1 MILANWERF
10 LVKARCPK
18 NYDGCKHTGIYSI
31 INCRISRNVTLK
43 PYFYQLNCLLIY
55 VFLFLP
61 DSVIDFC
68 KLTTKDVM

>member
-31 INCRISRNVTLK
+31 INCRISH
-43 PYFYQLNCLLIY
+43 
-55 VFLFLP
+55 
-61 DSVIDFC
+61 SVIDFC
-68 KLTTKDVM
+68 KLQPQKMSCNYSIFPCVRNRRRKAILRL